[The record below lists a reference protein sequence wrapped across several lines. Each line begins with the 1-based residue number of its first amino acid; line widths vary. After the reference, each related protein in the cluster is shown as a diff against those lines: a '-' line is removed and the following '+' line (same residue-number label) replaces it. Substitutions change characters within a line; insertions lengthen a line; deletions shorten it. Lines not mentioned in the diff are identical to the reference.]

1 LKYHTEFKI
10 MITIGLLESKTLV
23 SGRKGID
30 GEINIDSLAPHRRY
44 RFDNPSAPWNA
55 PDPERPDE
63 ILEEDWNPDPINRD
77 AESYLFEGTPMLWEP
92 PDIVPLVKLDKPK
105 DNDNHYDPVLI
116 WFDDRVERD
125 WVGRDLTPDE
135 IAARTPQP
143 DLLTTLN
150 DAYNTSL
157 TPDAQR
163 LFAPIYAAA
172 RSLIEGDRLDLA
184 RGLIEDTEVPP
195 ELDEAKAGLLLL
207 IPAQTPEQ

>member
-1 LKYHTEFKI
+1 
-10 MITIGLLESKTLV
+10 MPTIGLKLSQKLTSVTL
-23 SGRKGID
+23 KQD
-30 GEINIDSLAPHRRY
+30 GTLDLDKLAPARSY
-44 RFDNPSAPWNA
+44 RVDDAFAPWNA

>member
-1 LKYHTEFKI
+1 

-30 GEINIDSLAPHRRY
+30 GEIDIDSLAPHRRY

-92 PDIVPLVKLDKPK
+92 PDVVPLVKLPKP
-105 DNDNHYDPVLI
+105 DDTATHHYEPTLV
-116 WFDDRVERD
+116 WFSDRVERD
-125 WVGRDLTPDE
+125 WVDLEFTEQE
-135 IAARTPQP
+135 IAERNPP
-143 DLLTTLN
+143 PSILTTLN
-150 DAYNTSL
+150 TAYNSSL

-163 LFAPIYAAA
+163 LFAPVYAAI

-184 RGLIEDTEVPP
+184 RALIEDTAVPP
-195 ELDEAKAGLLLL
+195 ELDEAKADLLSL
-207 IPAQTPEQ
+207 IPKQ